1 MNVYFGHGTKK
12 TYPQRR
18 RGAYR
23 ADEGSMRDG
32 EAGFE
37 HNHRGPLF
45 ELPRAIRPIR
55 KADGKE
61 EEETLTRLARA
72 PRLRLT
78 AFRTLATHPTSEET
92 WLLRVYQNP
101 TITNRAAG
109 SVTFNPRR
117 KEGRLQRVQTRR
129 EPFSCGGFPRASI
142 FPLKCSR

>member
-1 MNVYFGHGTKK
+1 MRSTDPPYLGCLLEHLKSLTPVRMNVYFGHGTKK

-78 AFRTLATHPTSEET
+78 ASGP
-92 WLLRVYQNP
+92 
-101 TITNRAAG
+101 
-109 SVTFNPRR
+109 
-117 KEGRLQRVQTRR
+117 
-129 EPFSCGGFPRASI
+129 
-142 FPLKCSR
+142 